1 MNYDRQGISQDTVDR
16 VCQAILDTTVPDDHD
31 DLDERIAFELGISV
45 CAVARARTVIERRG
59 R

>member
-1 MNYDRQGISQDTVDR
+1 MNYDRQGISQATVDR
-16 VCQAILDTTVPDDHD
+16 VCQAILDTPCPDDIA
-31 DLDERIAFELGISV
+31 DLDRQIAADLGLST